1 MIAVFVN
8 CATVIVGSIIGL
20 IFSRKISNELSNI
33 VSAAAG
39 IVSLVIGLQ
48 MAFKYNSIIVLA
60 LALILGGIL
69 GSWWDIDGKILS
81 LGKWLEKR
89 FAKGGADSAQA
100 AQAAQSG
107 APAGADAENQAAQ
120 SGEASKAASAAPKK
134 NFAYAFLNAS
144 VLFCVGAMAIIGSFK
159 AGIDKDYTL
168 IFTKSILDGFMAIV
182 FTAAMGPGTIFSAL
196 SILVYQGL
204 LTLSS
209 TWIAPY
215 ISEAMLTEISAT
227 GGALIVMIGINL
239 LQLRTL
245 KTANYL
251 PAIVLAA
258 LFVPVVALL
267 GI

>member
-8 CATVIVGSIIGL
+8 CATVIVGSLIGL

-81 LGKWLEKR
+81 LGRWLEKR
-89 FAKGGADSAQA
+89 FAKGGANSAQA
-100 AQAAQSG
+100 VQSG
-107 APAGADAENQAAQ
+107 APASADTENQAAQ

>member
-8 CATVIVGSIIGL
+8 CATVIVGSLIGL

-89 FAKGGADSAQA
+89 FAKGGAQTAQA
-100 AQAAQSG
+100 VQSS
-107 APAGADAENQAAQ
+107 ATAGADTENQAAQ

>member
-8 CATVIVGSIIGL
+8 CATVILGSFIGL
-20 IFSRKISNELSNI
+20 LFSRKISNELSNI

-39 IVSLVIGLQ
+39 VVSLVIGLQ
-48 MAFKYNSIIVLA
+48 MAFKYNSIIILA
-60 LALILGGIL
+60 LSLILGGIL
-69 GSWWDIDGKILS
+69 GSWWDIDGKILN

-89 FAKGGADSAQA
+89 FAQGKNET
-100 AQAAQSG
+100 
-107 APAGADAENQAAQ
+107 ENQADENAQ
-120 SGEASKAASAAPKK
+120 NDKSTEITEQKQKQ

-144 VLFCVGAMAIIGSFK
+144 VLFCVGAMSIVGSFK

-182 FTAAMGPGTIFSAL
+182 FAAAMGSGTIFSAL

-204 LTLSS
+204 LTISS
-209 TWIAPY
+209 TWLEPF
-215 ISEAMLTEISAT
+215 ISEMMLTEISAA

-251 PAIVLAA
+251 PAIILAA
-258 LFVPVVALL
+258 LFVPVVSLL

>member
-8 CATVIVGSIIGL
+8 CATVIVGSLIGL

-89 FAKGGADSAQA
+89 FAKAGAQA
-100 AQAAQSG
+100 VQSG
-107 APAGADAENQAAQ
+107 ATAGADAENQAAQ

>member
-8 CATVIVGSIIGL
+8 CATVIVGSLIGL

-89 FAKGGADSAQA
+89 FAKGGANSAQA
-100 AQAAQSG
+100 VQSS
-107 APAGADAENQAAQ
+107 ATTGADAGNKAAQ

>member
-8 CATVIVGSIIGL
+8 CATVIVGSLIGL

-89 FAKGGADSAQA
+89 FAKGGANSAQA
-100 AQAAQSG
+100 VQSS
-107 APAGADAENQAAQ
+107 ATAGADTENQAAQ

-215 ISEAMLTEISAT
+215 ISEAMLTEISAA

-258 LFVPVVALL
+258 LFVPLVALL

>member
-20 IFSRKISNELSNI
+20 IFSRKVSNELSNI
-33 VSAAAG
+33 VTAAAG
-39 IVSLVIGLQ
+39 IISVVIGLQ
-48 MAFKYNSIIVLA
+48 MAFKYNSIIVLS
-60 LALILGGIL
+60 LALIAGGLL

-81 LGKWLEKR
+81 LGKWLERR
-89 FAKGGADSAQA
+89 FAKTESAG
-100 AQAAQSG
+100 S
-107 APAGADAENQAAQ
+107 DD
-120 SGEASKAASAAPKK
+120 APKQ

-144 VLFCVGAMAIIGSFK
+144 VLFCVGAMSIVGSFK

-168 IFTKSILDGFMAIV
+168 IFTKSILDGFMAVV
-182 FTAAMGPGTIFSAL
+182 FAAAMGPGTLFSAL

-209 TWIAPY
+209 TWIEPF

-227 GGALIVMIGINL
+227 GGALIIMIGINL
-239 LQLRTL
+239 LQLRSL

-258 LFVPVVALL
+258 LFVPVAAQL

>member
-8 CATVIVGSIIGL
+8 CATVIVGSLIGL

-89 FAKGGADSAQA
+89 FAKGCANSAQTV
-100 AQAAQSG
+100 QSS
-107 APAGADAENQAAQ
+107 ATAGADTENQAAQ

>member
-8 CATVIVGSIIGL
+8 CATVIVGSLIGL

-89 FAKGGADSAQA
+89 FAKAG

-107 APAGADAENQAAQ
+107 APAGADTENQAAQ

>member
-8 CATVIVGSIIGL
+8 CATVIVGSLIGL

-89 FAKGGADSAQA
+89 FAKGGAQTAQA
-100 AQAAQSG
+100 VQSG
-107 APAGADAENQAAQ
+107 ATAGADTENQAAQ

-251 PAIVLAA
+251 PAVVLAA

>member
-8 CATVIVGSIIGL
+8 CATVILGSIIGL
-20 IFSRKISNELSNI
+20 IFSRKVSNELSNI
-33 VSAAAG
+33 VTAAAG
-39 IVSLVIGLQ
+39 IISVVIGLQ
-48 MAFKYNSIIVLA
+48 MAFKYNSIIVLS
-60 LALILGGIL
+60 LALIAGGLL

-81 LGKWLEKR
+81 LGKWLERR
-89 FAKGGADSAQA
+89 FAKTESAG
-100 AQAAQSG
+100 S
-107 APAGADAENQAAQ
+107 DD
-120 SGEASKAASAAPKK
+120 APKQ

-144 VLFCVGAMAIIGSFK
+144 VLFCVGAMSIVGSFK

-168 IFTKSILDGFMAIV
+168 IFTKSILDGFMAVV
-182 FTAAMGPGTIFSAL
+182 FAAAMGPGTLFSAL

-209 TWIAPY
+209 TWIEPF

-227 GGALIVMIGINL
+227 GGALIIMIGINL

-258 LFVPVVALL
+258 LFVPLTAQL

>member
-20 IFSRKISNELSNI
+20 IFSRKVTSELSNI
-33 VSAAAG
+33 VTAAAG
-39 IVSLVIGLQ
+39 IISVVIGLQ
-48 MAFKYNSIIVLA
+48 MAFEYNSIIVLA
-60 LALILGGIL
+60 LSLITGGLL

-89 FAKGGADSAQA
+89 FAKTESTEADGSAGDAQAESAQ
-100 AQAAQSG
+100 
-107 APAGADAENQAAQ
+107 NQAA
-120 SGEASKAASAAPKK
+120 PKQ

-144 VLFCVGAMAIIGSFK
+144 VLFCVGAMSIVGSFK

-182 FTAAMGPGTIFSAL
+182 FSAAMGPGTIFSAL
-196 SILVYQGL
+196 AILVYQGL

-209 TWIAPY
+209 TWLEPF
-215 ISEAMLTEISAT
+215 ISEAMLTEISAA
-227 GGALIVMIGINL
+227 GGALIIMIGINL

-251 PAIVLAA
+251 PAIILAA
-258 LFVPVVALL
+258 LFVPAVSLL

>member
-8 CATVIVGSIIGL
+8 CATVILGSIIGL
-20 IFSRKISNELSNI
+20 IFSRKVSNELSNI
-33 VSAAAG
+33 VTAAAG
-39 IVSLVIGLQ
+39 IISVVIGLQ
-48 MAFKYNSIIVLA
+48 MAFKYNSIIVLS
-60 LALILGGIL
+60 LALIAGGLL

-81 LGKWLEKR
+81 LGKWLERR
-89 FAKGGADSAQA
+89 FAKTESAG
-100 AQAAQSG
+100 S
-107 APAGADAENQAAQ
+107 DD
-120 SGEASKAASAAPKK
+120 APKQ

-144 VLFCVGAMAIIGSFK
+144 VLFCVGAMSIVGSFK

-168 IFTKSILDGFMAIV
+168 IFTKSILDGFMAVV
-182 FTAAMGPGTIFSAL
+182 FAAAMGPGTLFSAL

-209 TWIAPY
+209 TWIEPF

-227 GGALIVMIGINL
+227 GGALIIMIGINL

-258 LFVPVVALL
+258 LFVPVVSLL

>member
-8 CATVIVGSIIGL
+8 CATVIVGSLIGL

-89 FAKGGADSAQA
+89 FAKDGAQTV
-100 AQAAQSG
+100 QSG
-107 APAGADAENQAAQ
+107 ATAGADAENQAAQ

-209 TWIAPY
+209 TWIAPF
-215 ISEAMLTEISAT
+215 ISESMLTEISAT

>member
-8 CATVIVGSIIGL
+8 CATVIVGSLIGL

-89 FAKGGADSAQA
+89 FARGGADSAQA
-100 AQAAQSG
+100 AQSSAT
-107 APAGADAENQAAQ
+107 AGADTENQAAQ